1 MNIVHKSPIIHQ
13 YLSELYMLFSL
24 LFDYKSFR
32 LSALLFLSFSLPILT
47 PSPSSASTKF
57 FPHHAFIKPSTL
69 PPTNLNFLLS
79 STPKVR
85 KSTLHLVKQ
94 YEGFRSRAYL
104 DTNGLPVVGYGQSKI
119 SGKPVRLGQ
128 SISPTQ
134 AEAALIK
141 ELSHLQLLV
150 QAHVRVPLTPNQLSA
165 LTSLV
170 YNTGPGFLTR
180 STLIRKLNAG
190 DYAGAAR
197 EFPRWNKAHLRGK
210 LVPLPGLTKRRLA
223 EQRLFLTP

>member
-1 MNIVHKSPIIHQ
+1 MLSSF
-13 YLSELYMLFSL
+13 YLSSKY
-24 LFDYKSFR
+24 FR
-32 LSALLFLSFSLPILT
+32 LSALLFLSFSCST
-47 PSPSSASTKF
+47 FWAEPSLSETKF
-57 FPHHAFIKPSTL
+57 SADKAFIKPSTL
-69 PPTNLNFLLS
+69 HKTNLNPLLA
-79 STPKVR
+79 STPKVP

-119 SGKPVRLGQ
+119 YGKPVRLGQ
-128 SISPTQ
+128 SISSTQ

-141 ELSHLQLLV
+141 ELSRIQLLV